1 MPRMDSAERLLY
13 GVTRL
18 ALARGDA
25 GLAALLVECTVRV
38 SAWDEWTD
46 EVVLY
51 VPPEAH
57 RIFIND
63 WVGISEVGSDEPYLE
78 MLFNLANDGR
88 DINRLSIKVDTSS
101 ITEDWRAQLKGQIEE
116 DASNQGRPFGDSRI
130 VVHNGLNYR
139 SQSEVE
145 VAKQLERSE
154 DILFFP
160 NAGAVAGKVPK
171 EPDFLVFYRNKVGVL
186 EVDGPTHA
194 GRAADDSIRD
204 SYFQRQGLFVK
215 HYPSEKCFSDAEWV
229 VRDFLKLLLKS

>member
-63 WVGISEVGSDEPYLE
+63 WVGISEVGSDEPYQPT
-78 MLFNLANDGR
+78 
-88 DINRLSIKVDTSS
+88 VH
-101 ITEDWRAQLKGQIEE
+101 
-116 DASNQGRPFGDSRI
+116 QGGHIQHYR
-130 VVHNGLNYR
+130 GL
-139 SQSEVE
+139 
-145 VAKQLERSE
+145 
-154 DILFFP
+154 
-160 NAGAVAGKVPK
+160 AGATQG
-171 EPDFLVFYRNKVGVL
+171 PD
-186 EVDGPTHA
+186 
-194 GRAADDSIRD
+194 
-204 SYFQRQGLFVK
+204 
-215 HYPSEKCFSDAEWV
+215 
-229 VRDFLKLLLKS
+229 